1 MCGIAGI
8 ASPESLADR
17 GVLLAMRDSMVHR
30 GPDAEG
36 AWWSADG
43 RVGLAHRRLAIID
56 LSEAGRQPMVGPSGH
71 TWLTFNGE
79 IYNYQELRRQ
89 LEGEGVRFR
98 TRTDS
103 EVILAAYETWGLARA
118 LRSLNGMFAFALYDE
133 AAQGIYLARDR
144 AGEKPLFYRHHRG
157 RLAFASELKAL
168 FADPAMPREVD
179 PEALD
184 HYLAY
189 GYVPGSLC
197 MVRGVRKLPPAHS
210 LWFDLRSGRLVI
222 DRYWTPPRQES
233 TGATL
238 DELTGR
244 MEQLLTDAVRRQLHA
259 DVPVGIL
266 LSGGLDSSLVTAI
279 AARVSSQPVRTFNV
293 SFRGHAAHD
302 ESPHAR
308 LVASHF
314 GTEHTELIGEPASVD
329 LLPMLARQYDEPI
342 GDSSM
347 VPTFMVSRAIRR
359 EATVALGG
367 DGADELFGGYP
378 HYNGLHQTAR
388 LHRRVPRLLRR
399 VIGASAGAIMPRGS
413 RGRTLLSTFGGTVA
427 DAICHVNMYFDADW
441 RAALLRPLVSGTHEW
456 TARAEDFR
464 RDLCDP
470 SADVIAQSMK
480 LDFATFLPDDV
491 LVKVDRAS
499 MLTSLEVRAPF
510 LDAEILDFAFGSVPL
525 TAKANDRDRKIILR
539 RLAARVLPP
548 AFDAVRKQGFVLPL
562 QGWSTGAWGDFITDT
577 VRAADSS
584 WLDPHAVAALI
595 DGQQRGY
602 ANGNRLFAIAML
614 ELWRR
619 EYRIQPPSTLAFAES
634 ESDLAAVVHG
644 RPYW

>member
-1 MCGIAGI
+1 
-8 ASPESLADR
+8 
-17 GVLLAMRDSMVHR
+17 MRDSMVHR

-36 AWWSADG
+36 AWWSPDG
-43 RVGLAHRRLAIID
+43 HVGLAHRRLAIID
-56 LSEAGRQPMVGPSGH
+56 LSDAGRQPMVGPSGH

-89 LEGEGVRFR
+89 LEREGVRFR
-98 TRTDS
+98 TRTDT
-103 EVILAAYETWGLARA
+103 EVILAAYETWGMART

-133 AAQGIYLARDR
+133 AGQGIYLARDR
-144 AGEKPLFYRHHRG
+144 AGEKPLFYRHHRD
-157 RLAFASELKAL
+157 RLVFASELKAL
-168 FADPAMPREVD
+168 FADPSVPREVD

-189 GYVPGSLC
+189 GYVPGGLC
-197 MVRGVRKLPPAHS
+197 LVRGVRKLPPAHS
-210 LWFDLRSGRLVI
+210 LWFDLRSGRLTL
-222 DRYWTPPRQES
+222 DKYWSPPRPQA
-233 TGATL
+233 TDATL

-279 AARVSSQPVRTFNV
+279 AARVSSRPVRTFNV
-293 SFRGHAAHD
+293 SFRGHGTHD

-314 GTEHTELIGEPASVD
+314 GTEHTELVGEPASVD

-347 VPTFMVSRAIRR
+347 VPTYMVSRAIRR

-378 HYNGLHQTAR
+378 HYNALRRTAR
-388 LHRRVPRLLRR
+388 LHGRVPGLVRRL
-399 VIGASAGAIMPRGS
+399 VGAAASAVMPRGA
-413 RGRTLLSTFGGTVA
+413 RGRTVLSTFGGDTA
-427 DAICHVNMYFDADW
+427 DAICHVNMFFDAGW
-441 RAALLRPLVSGTHEW
+441 RAALLRPLAGSAHSW
-456 TARAEDFR
+456 TPHAEHFR
-464 RDLCDP
+464 RELCDP
-470 SADVIAQSMK
+470 SADVIAQSMQ
-480 LDFATFLPDDV
+480 LDFSTFLPDDV

-510 LDAEILDFAFGSVPL
+510 LDAEILDFAFGTVPL
-525 TAKANDRDRKIILR
+525 SAKATEVERKIILR

-562 QGWSTGAWGDFITDT
+562 DGWAKGAWGTFITEV
-577 VRAADSS
+577 VRDSGS
-584 WLDPHAVAALI
+584 GWLDPKAVGAVI

-602 ANGNRLFAIAML
+602 SNGNRLFALAML

-619 EYRIQPPSTLAFAES
+619 EYRISAPSSFVLPEPD
-634 ESDLAAVVHG
+634 EAASAVMHG